1 MSTLQNVLHG
11 LWRIGQLTSLYGFH
25 HDDGLA
31 VTSCYLIATTGTDER
46 VFPVGIVNLK
56 LYELNVRMV
65 GKQLFQ
71 TFRRR
76 VEGKAVVADQSLQ
89 LQLFHVVPDAKLV
102 ELLMVSLVDSMK
114 EVEVNIARSCTFQTD
129 VDLVLGLFL
138 APTDRRIQLVGQIIA
153 LARIA
158 VAERDFG
165 GSLRPLIDECRV
177 EVSAASFHEG
187 IHHLFGLFQIYVFRP
202 FDSGQSHHPETQFHA
217 VFYQLA
223 FHTLIAIGYYFHSNA
238 TKLIVFSDSCN
249 LISQFL
255 LNLSAKVLI
264 SEFFCVILP
273 YYSLFIRNMR
283 KITFLMC
290 VLCCCLK
297 AGAQEFIV
305 PQTNINSQGYPH
317 VLPDNSVEFRIRSNE
332 DLSQMK
338 VSLDPSC
345 RFEKQQDG
353 FWTAHTKPL
362 VPGFH
367 YYWFTLGGMDISDP
381 ASKSYFGCG
390 RMTSAIDI
398 PEAGCD
404 FYAIKE
410 VPHGKVSIATYYSK
424 VRKDYATMY
433 VYTPASYS
441 EDNKRY
447 PVLYLQHG
455 GGEDE
460 SGWTLQGKTNHILD
474 NLIAEGK
481 AKEMLVVMSNGNI
494 TVPGTGFGY
503 SIQGMRGFEEE
514 LTQVIVPFVDK
525 NFRTI
530 ADRQHRALAGLSM
543 GGGQS
548 FFVGLQHTELFSH
561 IGVFSTGVFGGI
573 RETKSFNA
581 EEAMPGLISQHEKYN
596 QSLKLFYISVGTDD
610 PRLSSTRKAVAAM
623 QQAGL
628 TITYNT
634 FPGDH
639 EWQVWR
645 KSLHDFAQKLF

>member
-1 MSTLQNVLHG
+1 
-11 LWRIGQLTSLYGFH
+11 
-25 HDDGLA
+25 
-31 VTSCYLIATTGTDER
+31 
-46 VFPVGIVNLK
+46 
-56 LYELNVRMV
+56 
-65 GKQLFQ
+65 
-71 TFRRR
+71 
-76 VEGKAVVADQSLQ
+76 
-89 LQLFHVVPDAKLV
+89 
-102 ELLMVSLVDSMK
+102 
-114 EVEVNIARSCTFQTD
+114 
-129 VDLVLGLFL
+129 
-138 APTDRRIQLVGQIIA
+138 
-153 LARIA
+153 
-158 VAERDFG
+158 
-165 GSLRPLIDECRV
+165 
-177 EVSAASFHEG
+177 
-187 IHHLFGLFQIYVFRP
+187 
-202 FDSGQSHHPETQFHA
+202 
-217 VFYQLA
+217 
-223 FHTLIAIGYYFHSNA
+223 
-238 TKLIVFSDSCN
+238 
-249 LISQFL
+249 
-255 LNLSAKVLI
+255 
-264 SEFFCVILP
+264 
-273 YYSLFIRNMR
+273 MR
-283 KITFLMC
+283 KIAFFMF
-290 VLCCCLK
+290 VLCCCLT

-305 PQTNINSQGYPH
+305 PPTNINAQGYPH

-353 FWTAHTKPL
+353 FWTARTQPL

-367 YYWFTLGGMDISDP
+367 YYWFNLGGMDVSDP

-398 PEAGCD
+398 PEAGCT
-404 FYAIKE
+404 FYDIKE

-424 VRKDYATMY
+424 VRKAYATMY
-433 VYTPASYS
+433 VYTPAGYS
-441 EDNKRY
+441 EGSKRY

-494 TVPGTGFGY
+494 TVPGSGFGY

-514 LTQVIVPFVDK
+514 LTQVIVPFVDQ

-548 FFVGLQHTELFSH
+548 FFVGLQHTGLFSH

-573 RETKSFNA
+573 RETRSFNA
-581 EEAMPGLISQHEKYN
+581 EESMPGLISQHEKYN

-610 PRLSSTRKAVAAM
+610 PRLSSTRKAVADM
-623 QQAGL
+623 QQSGL
-628 TITYNT
+628 KIIFNT

>member
-1 MSTLQNVLHG
+1 M
-11 LWRIGQLTSLYGFH
+11 
-25 HDDGLA
+25 
-31 VTSCYLIATTGTDER
+31 
-46 VFPVGIVNLK
+46 
-56 LYELNVRMV
+56 
-65 GKQLFQ
+65 
-71 TFRRR
+71 
-76 VEGKAVVADQSLQ
+76 
-89 LQLFHVVPDAKLV
+89 
-102 ELLMVSLVDSMK
+102 
-114 EVEVNIARSCTFQTD
+114 
-129 VDLVLGLFL
+129 
-138 APTDRRIQLVGQIIA
+138 
-153 LARIA
+153 
-158 VAERDFG
+158 
-165 GSLRPLIDECRV
+165 
-177 EVSAASFHEG
+177 
-187 IHHLFGLFQIYVFRP
+187 
-202 FDSGQSHHPETQFHA
+202 
-217 VFYQLA
+217 
-223 FHTLIAIGYYFHSNA
+223 
-238 TKLIVFSDSCN
+238 
-249 LISQFL
+249 
-255 LNLSAKVLI
+255 
-264 SEFFCVILP
+264 FFM
-273 YYSLFIRNMR
+273 F
-283 KITFLMC
+283 
-290 VLCCCLK
+290 VLCCCLT

-305 PQTNINSQGYPH
+305 PPTNINAQGYPH

-353 FWTAHTKPL
+353 FWTARTKPL

-367 YYWFTLGGMDISDP
+367 YYWFNLGGMDVSDP

-398 PEAGCD
+398 PEAGCT
-404 FYAIKE
+404 FYDIKE

-424 VRKDYATMY
+424 VRKAYATMY
-433 VYTPASYS
+433 VYTPAGYS
-441 EDNKRY
+441 EGNKRY

-494 TVPGTGFGY
+494 TVPGSGFGY

-514 LTQVIVPFVDK
+514 LTQVIVPFVDQ

-573 RETKSFNA
+573 RETRSFNA
-581 EEAMPGLISQHEKYN
+581 EESMPGLISQHEKYN

-610 PRLSSTRKAVAAM
+610 PRLSSTRKAVADM
-623 QQAGL
+623 QQSGL
-628 TITYNT
+628 KIIFNT